1 MGRTALC
8 SFVIAFLGIR
18 LSSGEGDPD
27 RRASLLSIGTSG
39 KDASAVPKWHNVLP
53 TAPPR
58 DRIVKNTARPGDVR
72 KYKFNRFRQKFMP
85 VLRSTFIALS
95 RNPALR
101 AFSESST
108 IGRRMSSRFVA
119 GMEIDDVLRA
129 AETLNAHGISA
140 TLDSLGENVATPDEA
155 RRSAEIYHHLLDAV
169 RQRGLNANISVKL
182 TQMGLEL
189 DPEVAYEIAS
199 SLVAHAVATDNFVR
213 IDMEGSALTQVT
225 LDIVKRIHAGESGGL
240 PNKGHVGVVIQAY
253 LYRSE
258 KDICELLSQG
268 IRIRLCKGAYQEP
281 PQVAFASKADVDSN
295 FVRLM
300 RILVNSGVYNG
311 IATHDPAMIEATRQ
325 FVRERKIDPAEFEF
339 QMLYG
344 VRRDLQRSLVE
355 EGYGMRVYIPFGHE
369 WYPYFMR
376 RLAERPANVLFL
388 AKNFFKN

>member
-1 MGRTALC
+1 
-8 SFVIAFLGIR
+8 
-18 LSSGEGDPD
+18 
-27 RRASLLSIGTSG
+27 
-39 KDASAVPKWHNVLP
+39 
-53 TAPPR
+53 
-58 DRIVKNTARPGDVR
+58 
-72 KYKFNRFRQKFMP
+72 MP

-101 AFSESST
+101 SFSESSSV
-108 IGRRMSSRFVA
+108 GRRMSSRFVA
-119 GMEIDDVLRA
+119 GMEIEDVLRA

-155 RRSAEIYHHLLDAV
+155 RRSAEVYHHLLDAIQ
-169 RQRGLNANISVKL
+169 QRGLRANVSVKL

-189 DPEVAYEIAS
+189 DPELAYEIAEE
-199 SLVAHAVATDNFVR
+199 LVSHAVATDNFVR

-225 LDIVKRIHAGESGGL
+225 LDIVKRLHAGESNGL
-240 PNKGHVGVVIQAY
+240 PIRGHVGVVIQAY

-268 IRIRLCKGAYQEP
+268 IRVRLCKGAYQEP
-281 PQVAFASKADVDSN
+281 PDVAFASKADVDSN
-295 FVRLM
+295 FIRLM

-311 IATHDPAMIEATRQ
+311 IATHDPAMIEATKQ
-325 FVRERKIDPAEFEF
+325 FTTERKIDPAEFEF

-355 EGYGMRVYIPFGHE
+355 EGYGMRVYIPFGRE